1 MSKLREHFSRKAR
14 AGVRISRINIL
25 LIIVGLA
32 LSAGIIISTYRTADA
47 FRTVYSTSDHYMV
60 SQQTTGMLDTL
71 SASMAEEC
79 RAFLADGDPAHTHAF
94 CAQLDV
100 LNGQLAASAASR
112 SSREDTEADV
122 HLAKALEAYQRM
134 RDDEIRALRLAAGA
148 LPVPASAYPELL
160 REPGLSEE
168 DAALSPA
175 QKKEAS
181 EALLS
186 SASFAEARSLME
198 KEIDVNHRLNSE
210 ISRGELEQG
219 QQAVDRVAAFQKL
232 SAYLFIFFA
241 LLALIVNHQL
251 LVRPLRRIVRHLDGR
266 EEIPLRGSYEIRRL
280 ADAYNSLREENSRKQ
295 EALAYTA
302 AHDALTDVLN
312 RGAFE
317 DLYHSADLSG
327 YGALIIAD
335 VDHFKIYNDNHGHDT
350 GDRVLQ
356 AVARAI
362 REHVRP
368 EDLIYRIGGDEFV
381 ILLKNA
387 SRADAD
393 RLLDRIARI
402 NEKLSAGEDGVPC
415 LTISAGIAFRE
426 DLEEGEDL
434 FKCADIALLQVKERG
449 RRGSAVYEK

>member
-1 MSKLREHFSRKAR
+1 MRHDVRRQAEQLPLRLH
-14 AGVRISRINIL
+14 
-25 LIIVGLA
+25 A
-32 LSAGIIISTYRTADA
+32 LHLRPGAQPDA
-47 FRTVYSTSDHYMV
+47 AEAERLRGEGHVLPGDGRVDHPV
-60 SQQTTGMLDTL
+60 VLGPGEGALQIAANQD
-71 SASMAEEC
+71 
-79 RAFLADGDPAHTHAF
+79 
-94 CAQLDV
+94 AQL
-100 LNGQLAASAASR
+100 GAAQ
-112 SSREDTEADV
+112 EGPGV
-122 HLAKALEAYQRM
+122 H
-134 RDDEIRALRLAAGA
+134 RLAAGA

-175 QKKEAS
+175 QKKEAA

-210 ISRGELEQG
+210 ISRGELERG
-219 QQAVDRVAAFQKL
+219 QQAVDRVVVFQKL

>member
-1 MSKLREHFSRKAR
+1 M
-14 AGVRISRINIL
+14 
-25 LIIVGLA
+25 
-32 LSAGIIISTYRTADA
+32 
-47 FRTVYSTSDHYMV
+47 
-60 SQQTTGMLDTL
+60 
-71 SASMAEEC
+71 
-79 RAFLADGDPAHTHAF
+79 
-94 CAQLDV
+94 
-100 LNGQLAASAASR
+100 
-112 SSREDTEADV
+112 
-122 HLAKALEAYQRM
+122 
-134 RDDEIRALRLAAGA
+134 
-148 LPVPASAYPELL
+148 
-160 REPGLSEE
+160 
-168 DAALSPA
+168 
-175 QKKEAS
+175 
-181 EALLS
+181 
-186 SASFAEARSLME
+186 
-198 KEIDVNHRLNSE
+198 
-210 ISRGELEQG
+210 
-219 QQAVDRVAAFQKL
+219 
-232 SAYLFIFFA
+232 
-241 LLALIVNHQL
+241 
-251 LVRPLRRIVRHLDGR
+251 
-266 EEIPLRGSYEIRRL
+266 
-280 ADAYNSLREENSRKQ
+280 
-295 EALAYTA
+295 
-302 AHDALTDVLN
+302 LN

-393 RLLDRIARI
+393 RLLDRITRI

-426 DLEEGEDL
+426 NLEEGEDL